1 MSSDSDSDSDYD
13 DAPATET
20 SNQARFTIDKTHPQ
34 IITLV
39 GNPRS
44 GKSTLLKSILY
55 RYAYQEKFFK
65 SGLIFCP
72 SDDGDLEEWIDEKY
86 VITTYTEESLLG
98 YIDKLRKKQ
107 HEKRKEL
114 EKAGRKKKYILP
126 PNFLVLDDLSQGMI
140 NWYSP
145 GIANWLS
152 RFRKTNTWVFITS
165 QYLNQGSSTA
175 LREYTSIFAFF
186 AQKTTNALNG
196 AYRATGGAMFEN
208 KKEFFKVLRKITD
221 KEYTTLVFAEA
232 NPPDK
237 RVFSFKCELPP
248 EGWKITF
255 GKDERGR
262 QQQAKQEH
270 GNSSAQNATS
280 QNNILN
286 VIDSAVRRYQSRA
299 GQ

>member
-1 MSSDSDSDSDYD
+1 MSSDSDDSDYD
-13 DAPATET
+13 DAPAIET
-20 SNQARFTIDKTHPQ
+20 SNRATFTIDKTHPQ

-39 GNPRS
+39 GSPRS
-44 GKSTLLKSILY
+44 GKSTFLKAILY

-86 VITTYTEESLLG
+86 VITTYTEEALLG

-114 EKAGRKKKYILP
+114 EKAGCKKKYILP
-126 PNFLVLDDLSQGMI
+126 PNFLVLDDLSQGLI

-175 LREYTSIFAFF
+175 LREYTSIFVFF

-208 KKEFFKVLRKITD
+208 KKEFFKVLREITD
-221 KEYTTLVFAEA
+221 KEYTALVFAEE

-248 EGWKITF
+248 EGGWKITF

-262 QQQAKQEH
+262 QQRAKEH
-270 GNSSAQNATS
+270 GNSSAQNAII
-280 QNNILN
+280 QNNILD
-286 VIDSAVRRYQSRA
+286 VIDSAIRRYESRA
-299 GQ
+299 WQ